1 MTMGMRDVC
10 PQCGSQQ
17 FKKNGHIHNG
27 KQNQQC
33 TGVVAHSSWTPPFES
48 ELKWG
53 LRRREK
59 SKGIA
64 TL

>member
-33 TGVVAHSSWTPPFES
+33 TVCGRSLVVD
-48 ELKWG
+48 
-53 LRRREK
+53 
-59 SKGIA
+59 A
-64 TL
+64 TLWVSDEEHRV